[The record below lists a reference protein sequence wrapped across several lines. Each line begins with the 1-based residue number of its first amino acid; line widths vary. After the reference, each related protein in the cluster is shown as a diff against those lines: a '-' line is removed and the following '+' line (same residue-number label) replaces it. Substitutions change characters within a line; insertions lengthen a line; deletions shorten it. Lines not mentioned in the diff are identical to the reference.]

1 MVIDL
6 NFLVFLVGLIGG
18 LCSIF
23 AFFFRLFRKIQED
36 GAETKAMIASM
47 RSEISSTKEYHNCEF
62 DRVHKR
68 LEDISNELSNHE
80 GRLVRLEANKQ

>member
-1 MVIDL
+1 MIIDL

-47 RSEISSTKEYHNCEF
+47 RSEITSTKEFHNCEF
-62 DRVHKR
+62 DRVDRR
-68 LEDISNELSNHE
+68 LDDLTEKLNSHE
-80 GRLVRLEANKQ
+80 GRIVRLETNKK